1 MSKQVTIIAG
11 PNGAGKTT
19 FARQYL
25 QIHDLEY
32 LSADDIAKNLAPH
45 DLQSVQIQAGRLF
58 FQRISRLIEAGQNFV
73 VEVTLAG
80 LGFQRIIQR
89 LKRANYTV
97 TIVFIFLESPALC
110 VGRVRSRVRQGGHDV
125 PQADII
131 RRFYRSK
138 DNFWRVYKA
147 QVDQWLLFYNAKDQ
161 AQEVAAGNGNQF
173 TVIDDRLFELFIKDI
188 KMEETDEAT
197 KS

>member
-58 FQRISRLIEAGQNFV
+58 FQRIARLIEAGQNFV

-97 TIVFIFLESPALC
+97 TIVFIFLESPDLC
-110 VGRVRSRVRQGGHDV
+110 VARVQSRVRQGGHHV

-138 DNFWRVYKA
+138 NNFWKVYKA
-147 QVDQWLLFYNAKDQ
+147 QVDRWHIFYNVNQ
-161 AQEVAAGNGNQF
+161 QMQEIAAGEKSHY
-173 TVIDDRLFELFIKDI
+173 TVSDESLFELFMSDI
-188 KMEETDEAT
+188 KTEENDGTT
-197 KS
+197 